1 MNKSL
6 RIILLASVLLLSIS
20 GCSQNTSHLPSVFD
34 IPSVIGSVFE
44 NATYSAKRKKVAS
57 YVQKHYLGLRDDVS
71 EGGGKVLE
79 GALDVAGIKQSKRD
93 KARQIIISSKKQ
105 TYENTLLVTDSLV
118 QVFATLY
125 VNESSAK
132 DKRINGFSYIEA
144 RQLIR
149 RYTKNNFEA
158 LRIAIK
164 QGEGEALD
172 DLMTQLNIKHT
183 DKRSMFKKKAKSRYH
198 VIYLDIV
205 VTSIMINA

>member
-1 MNKSL
+1 MHKSV
-6 RIILLASVLLLSIS
+6 IITFLTSIFLLTS
-20 GCSQNTSHLPSVFD
+20 CSQNTSHLPSVFD

-44 NATYSAKRKKVAS
+44 NATYSAKRKKVAA
-57 YVQKHYLGLRDDVS
+57 YVKKHYLDLRDDVS
-71 EGGGKVLE
+71 KGGGKVLE

-93 KARQIIISSKKQ
+93 KARQILISSKKQ

-149 RYTKNNFEA
+149 RYAKSNFES

-164 QGEGEALD
+164 QGRGRALD
-172 DLMTQLNIKHT
+172 DLMTELNIKNAEN
-183 DKRSMFKKKAKSRYH
+183 RSVFKTKAKSHYYA
-198 VIYLDIV
+198 IYLDIV
-205 VTSIMINA
+205 VTSIMINT